1 MTPREGRRRLC
12 GAGAGALGAALLL
25 QACSLMPQPGTN
37 PAPPSVKPAAAIP
50 SEQEAIGGVD
60 VKAAQ
65 RGLLQLGYYEAGVDG
80 ILGPKTKAAIR
91 AFQKDSN
98 LQITGDLTRELVQTI
113 VNSAA
118 GSRQRMSS
126 FTGLAQPV
134 YEGGDRFYY
143 SNGSFETVLSVE
155 EGRVVWEASDGTRRT
170 APWNFLLPPV
180 AWYGEHGSGSAEAE
194 AAPDLLWPLKPGSEA
209 RFSVSASTMGSGASS
224 EEIFELW
231 HCKVRSASR
240 ITVPAGS
247 FDTLP
252 ILCTVFRQPSGPKR
266 TVTWNYAPAVG
277 HFVRRTEAVAEQQ
290 ETQMDLLAV
299 ELGGEDWPAAARAG
313 LDWAMQHALES
324 KSSGQAVEWESSAL
338 PGHIEIEALAEL
350 DYSGAE
356 TCRRFAATRFNADG
370 MKRIY
375 PGVAC
380 RSSDGTW
387 AVPGEQ
393 DRASAELP

>member
-1 MTPREGRRRLC
+1 MTRREGRLPLG
-12 GAGAGALGAALLL
+12 GAGAAALGAALLI
-25 QACSLMPQPGTN
+25 QACSLMPQPGETA
-37 PAPPSVKPAAAIP
+37 APPGVKPAAVIP
-50 SEQEAIGGVD
+50 SEQEPLGSVD

-65 RGLLQLGYYEAGVDG
+65 RALLELGYYEAGVDG
-80 ILGPKTKAAIR
+80 IVGPKTKAAVR
-91 AFQKDSN
+91 AFQKARN

-134 YEGGDRFYY
+134 YEIGDRFYY
-143 SNGSFETVLSVE
+143 SDGSSETVLSAE
-155 EGRVVWEASDGTRRT
+155 EGRVVWESSDGTRRT
-170 APWNFLLPPV
+170 APWNFLLPAV

-209 RFSVSASTMGSGASS
+209 RFSVSASTMGSGASA

-231 HCKVRSASR
+231 HCKVRSSTR
-240 ITVPAGS
+240 ITVPAGT
-247 FDTLP
+247 FDTIP

-266 TVTWNYAPAVG
+266 TVVWNYAPAVG
-277 HFVRRTEAVAEQQ
+277 HFVRRSEAVAEQQ
-290 ETQMDLLAV
+290 EKSMELLAV

-313 LDWAMQHALES
+313 LDWAMQHALENG
-324 KSSGQAVEWESSAL
+324 SSGQAVEWESSAL

-350 DYSGAE
+350 DYSGAA

-380 RSSDGTW
+380 RSADGIW